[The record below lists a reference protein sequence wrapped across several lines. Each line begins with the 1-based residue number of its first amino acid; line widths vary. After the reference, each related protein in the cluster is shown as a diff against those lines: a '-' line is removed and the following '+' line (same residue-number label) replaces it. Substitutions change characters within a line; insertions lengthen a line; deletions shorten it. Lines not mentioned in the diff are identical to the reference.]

1 LGGDQLDDMSP
12 RFNREDGN
20 KRDDDDASISLTQYY
35 LKGST
40 KERKAAKTEQE
51 EFIKTLN

>member
-1 LGGDQLDDMSP
+1 MSP